1 MSLFQDIQSY
11 VSPGRAREPFIDDA
25 SAKTNVVNIFVG
37 ISLMV
42 LAAIIA
48 LLFYISIR
56 RDLLLFIA
64 VFAGMMMLF
73 GALVI
78 GIVAQ
83 ERLQYK
89 EWSFRLMMGSSV
101 IVTLI
106 ALGTCIV
113 ASILHVRNMRMSAS
127 SYNPPVRNYPPAV
140 TPPMESRYDA
150 VRDLD
155 M

>member
-113 ASILHVRNMRMSAS
+113 ASILHVRKMRMSAS